1 MLTEYNLA
9 YPERCNAK
17 LEVYIRWWVCNTINE
32 RAFEM
37 MVRGSKDTRDHTRA
51 PDCSEEARAE

>member
-1 MLTEYNLA
+1 MT
-9 YPERCNAK
+9 K